1 MISTNRIS
9 RRNVLRGIGATIALP
24 FLESLVPNKLLANTP
39 LGNNYK
45 RPQRFAAVYMP
56 NGVHPDRWTPA
67 QFGANFELSPLLQ
80 PLVHVKDKILVL
92 GGLVNK
98 NSVGTVEGH
107 FTKTANLLTSMPVAR
122 TVDSNVDSGG
132 ISVDQLM
139 ANHIGKNSMF
149 PSLQYGLDRMS
160 SGVCK
165 STGIT
170 RLYGSAISWQ
180 SATQPCSREIDPR
193 MAFDRMF
200 RNYVPGKKQ
209 AENDP
214 YKQSVLD
221 VVKNDVQRL
230 NKQMGIEDKNK
241 IGEYLDAVRSIEKRL
256 DNLDSL
262 ADFEAQIT
270 PDMRDELKCMD
281 IRIDEWAEYS
291 EGVDVTEK
299 ARLMIDIMVL
309 AFWSDASRVA
319 TFMLGNS
326 ASNRNFRF
334 LDGVHDTHHAVSHH
348 KSDPRLMEQYARIGY
363 WHMQQYAYFL
373 ERLNSIKEGDRTL
386 LDNSMIMFGSGLRD
400 GMRHSPYDLPILVAG
415 SGGGKLK
422 TGHNIRYE
430 DKTPLANLHH
440 TLLSAMDIEVD
451 RFGDSNGQFSDLL
464 V

>member
-1 MISTNRIS
+1 MILRNQIS
-9 RRNVLRGIGATIALP
+9 RRNLLRGLGATIALP
-24 FLESLVPNKLLANTP
+24 FMESLVPKQLLANIP
-39 LGNNYK
+39 SGYNGK

-56 NGVHPDRWTPA
+56 NGVHPDRWTPS
-67 QFGANFELSPLLQ
+67 QFGRNFELSPLLQ
-80 PLVHVKDKILVL
+80 PLKNVKDKLLVV

-98 NSVGTVEGH
+98 NSVRTVEGH
-107 FTKTANLLTSMPVAR
+107 FTKTANILTSMPVAR
-122 TVDSNVDSGG
+122 TVDSNVNSGG

-139 ANHIGKNSMF
+139 ANHIGKTSLF

-200 RNYVPGKKQ
+200 RNYVPGKIQ
-209 AENDP
+209 PAADP

-241 IGEYLDAVRSIEKRL
+241 MGEYLDAVRSIEKRL

-262 ADFEAQIT
+262 KDFEAQIT
-270 PDMRDELKCMD
+270 PDVRDELKCMD
-281 IRIDEWAEYS
+281 VRIDEWAEYS
-291 EGVDVTEK
+291 EGVDVTQK

-326 ASNRNFRF
+326 ASNRNFSF

-363 WHMQQYAYFL
+363 WHMEQYAYFL
-373 ERLNSIKEGDRTL
+373 ERLNAIKEGDRTL
-386 LDNSMIMFGSGLRD
+386 LDNSMILFCSGLRD
-400 GMRHSPYDLPILVAG
+400 GMRHSPYDLPILVGG
-415 SGGGKLK
+415 SGGGKLR
-422 TGHNIRYE
+422 TGQNIRME

-440 TLLSAMDIEVD
+440 TMLTAMDIEVES
-451 RFGDSNGQFSDLL
+451 FGDSTGQFSELL

>member
-1 MISTNRIS
+1 MDKQIS

-24 FLESLVPNKLLANTP
+24 FMESLVPKKLLANTP
-39 LGNNYK
+39 VGNSYQ

-67 QFGANFELSPLLQ
+67 KLGRDFELSPLLQ
-80 PLVHVKDKILVL
+80 PLHRVKDKLLIL
-92 GGLVNK
+92 GGLHNH

-107 FTKTANLLTSMPVAR
+107 FTKTANLLTCMPVAR
-122 TVDSNVDSGG
+122 TVGSDVNSGG
-132 ISVDQLM
+132 ISVDQLI
-139 ANHIGKNSMF
+139 ANNIGKQTLF
-149 PSLQYGLDRMS
+149 PSIQYGMDRMS

-170 RLYGSAISWQ
+170 RLYGSTISWQ
-180 SATQPCSREIDPR
+180 SGTQPCSREIDPR

-209 AENDP
+209 PQDDP
-214 YKQSVLD
+214 YKVSVLD
-221 VVKNDVQRL
+221 VVKNDVERL
-230 NKQMGIEDKNK
+230 NRQMGIEDKNK
-241 IGEYLDAVRSIEKRL
+241 MSEYLDAVRSIEKRL

-262 ADFEAQIT
+262 EDFEANIT
-270 PDMRDELKCMD
+270 PDIKDELKCMD

-299 ARLMIDIMVL
+299 AKLMIDIMVL

-326 ASNRNFRF
+326 ASNRNYSFIE
-334 LDGVHDTHHAVSHH
+334 GVHDSHHAVSHH
-348 KSDPRLMEQYARIGY
+348 KSDPRLMEQYFRIGR
-363 WHMQQYAYFL
+363 WHMEQYAYFL
-373 ERLNSIKEGDRTL
+373 ERLNAIKEGDHTL

-400 GMRHSPYDLPILVAG
+400 GMRHSPFNLPILVGG

-422 TGHNIRYE
+422 TGENIQYADR
-430 DKTPLANLHH
+430 TPLANLHH
-440 TLLSAMDIEVD
+440 TFLTAMNIEVD
-451 RFGDSNGQFSDLL
+451 RFGDSTGMFSDLL

>member
-1 MISTNRIS
+1 MSSSNLIS

-24 FLESLVPNKLLANTP
+24 FMESLMPAKLMAANPVGRYT
-39 LGNNYK
+39 
-45 RPQRFAAVYMP
+45 RAPQRFAAFYMP

-67 QFGANFELSPLLQ
+67 QFGRNFELSPLLQ
-80 PLVHVKDKILVL
+80 PLGSIKDKILVV

-122 TVDSNVDSGG
+122 TVDSNVNSGG

-139 ANHIGKNSMF
+139 ANHVGKESLF

-200 RNYVPGKKQ
+200 RSYVPGKKQ
-209 AENDP
+209 PAPDP

-221 VVKNDVQRL
+221 VVKEDVLRL
-230 NKQMGIEDKNK
+230 NRQMGIEDKNK
-241 IGEYLDAVRSIEKRL
+241 MGEYLDAVRSIEKRL
-256 DNLDSL
+256 DNQASL

-270 PDMRDELKCMD
+270 PDIREELKRLD
-281 IRIDEWAEYS
+281 VRIDEWAEYS

-309 AFWSDASRVA
+309 AFWSDASRIA

-326 ASNRNFRF
+326 ASNRNFSF
-334 LDGVHDTHHAVSHH
+334 LDGVSDSHHAVSHH
-348 KSDPRLMEQYARIGY
+348 KSDPRLLAMYEKIGY

-373 ERLNSIKEGDRTL
+373 ERLDAIREGDGTL
-386 LDNSMIMFGSGLRD
+386 LDNSMILFGSGLRD
-400 GMRHSPYDLPILVAG
+400 GMRHSPFDLPIVVGG
-415 SGGGKLK
+415 SGGGKLN
-422 TGHNIRYE
+422 TGQNVRYP
-430 DKTPLANLHH
+430 DRTPLANLHH
-440 TLLSAMDIEVD
+440 TMLTAMDIEVD
-451 RFGDSNGQFSDLL
+451 HFGDSTGVFSDLL